1 MCVEFAILAGIAQG
15 QPIAEID
22 SVIDSAKHQQKE
34 IARLRCDGGGKQM
47 KKYAMETT
55 VGIFLV
61 FGLLCVGYMTVK
73 LGHVSLLGD
82 NAYSLFAR
90 FTTVTGLRAGS
101 PVYML
106 GIEVGRVERLTM
118 DQKDQKAVVEIRI
131 QKGIK
136 VYDDAIAS
144 IKTEGLIGD
153 MYLSIDP
160 GGAGK
165 LLEPGGT
172 ITETQPAVDIADLIS
187 KYAFGE
193 VKKP

>member
-1 MCVEFAILAGIAQG
+1 
-15 QPIAEID
+15 
-22 SVIDSAKHQQKE
+22 
-34 IARLRCDGGGKQM
+34 
-47 KKYAMETT
+47 METT

-61 FGLLCVGYMTVK
+61 FGLLCIGYMTVK

-90 FTTVTGLRAGS
+90 FTTVSGLRAGS
-101 PVYML
+101 PVNML
-106 GIEVGRVERLTM
+106 GIEVGRVGRLTM

-131 QKGIK
+131 QKDIK

-153 MYLSIDP
+153 MFLSIDP

-165 LLEPGGT
+165 LLGPGGT
-172 ITETQPAVDIADLIS
+172 ITETQPAVDIVDLIG

-193 VKKP
+193 IKKQ

>member
-1 MCVEFAILAGIAQG
+1 
-15 QPIAEID
+15 
-22 SVIDSAKHQQKE
+22 
-34 IARLRCDGGGKQM
+34 M

-61 FGLLCVGYMTVK
+61 FGLLCIGYMTVK

-90 FTTVTGLRAGS
+90 FTTVSGLRAGS
-101 PVYML
+101 QVDML
-106 GIEVGRVERLTM
+106 GIKVGRVGRLTI
-118 DQKDQKAVVEIRI
+118 DQKDQKVVVEMRI
-131 QKGIK
+131 QKDIK

-153 MYLSIDP
+153 MFLSIDP

-165 LLEPGGT
+165 LLAPGGT
-172 ITETQPAVDIADLIS
+172 IIETQPAVDIVELIG

-193 VKKP
+193 VRKQ

>member
-1 MCVEFAILAGIAQG
+1 
-15 QPIAEID
+15 
-22 SVIDSAKHQQKE
+22 
-34 IARLRCDGGGKQM
+34 M

-61 FGLLCVGYMTVK
+61 FGLLCIGYMTVK

-82 NAYSLFAR
+82 NTYSLFAR
-90 FTTVTGLRAGS
+90 FTTVSGLRVGS
-101 PVYML
+101 PVNML
-106 GIEVGRVERLTM
+106 GIEVGRVGRLTM

-131 QKGIK
+131 QKDIK

-153 MYLSIDP
+153 MFLSIDP
-160 GGAGK
+160 GGSGK
-165 LLEPGGT
+165 LLGPGGT
-172 ITETQPAVDIADLIS
+172 ITETQPAVDMVDLIG

-193 VKKP
+193 VKKQ

>member
-1 MCVEFAILAGIAQG
+1 
-15 QPIAEID
+15 
-22 SVIDSAKHQQKE
+22 
-34 IARLRCDGGGKQM
+34 M

-61 FGLLCVGYMTVK
+61 FGLLCIGYMALK

-82 NAYSLFAR
+82 NTYSLFAR
-90 FTTVTGLRAGS
+90 FTTVSGLRAGS
-101 PVYML
+101 PVDML
-106 GIEVGRVERLTM
+106 GIEVGRVGGLTM
-118 DQKDQKAVVEIRI
+118 DQKDQKAVVEIKIR
-131 QKGIK
+131 KDIK

-153 MYLSIDP
+153 MFLSIDP

-165 LLEPGGT
+165 LLGPGGT
-172 ITETQPAVDIADLIS
+172 ITETQPAVDLVGLIG

-193 VKKP
+193 IKKQ